1 MSRKVTVLVE
11 STQSK
16 VVFESNATTL
26 GELKNELREKQVRY
40 DSDCVFKEAASK
52 TILTSN
58 ESVLPSNI
66 PWKGQVTNDL
76 VFMVTAPQK
85 KIRSGAMDRKEAY
98 ARVKELGLQGKI
110 QEHEGKNFTQ
120 CSTAVLISYIE
131 KKEKAGENVAKK
143 TPKHTPAPIAK
154 EKKVKSNP
162 IQVIKPTTQ
171 EVVESVTFCALK
183 ELIAEMVNKGVLS
196 KADADNILGVASG
209 KSALP
214 VERKQS
220 YDELAK
226 QFDF

>member
-1 MSRKVTVLVE
+1 MSRKITVLVE

-52 TILTSN
+52 TILTSD

-66 PWKGQVTNDL
+66 PWKGKVTNDL

-85 KIRSGAMDRKEAY
+85 KIKSGAMDRKEAY
-98 ARVKELGLQGKI
+98 ARIKELGLQGKI

-120 CSTAVLISYIE
+120 CSTAVLLTFIDEAS
-131 KKEKAGENVAKK
+131 KDSCKTKAA
-143 TPKHTPAPIAK
+143 APVAK

-162 IQVIKPTTQ
+162 IQMVKPTS
-171 EVVESVTFCALK
+171 EMVKSVIFCALK
-183 ELIAEMVNKGVLS
+183 ELITEMVNKGVLS
-196 KADADNILGVASG
+196 EANANNILGVASG
-209 KSALP
+209 KPALP
-214 VERKQS
+214 VKREQS

>member
-52 TILTSN
+52 TILTSD

-85 KIRSGAMDRKEAY
+85 KIKSGAMDRKEAY
-98 ARVKELGLQGKI
+98 VRVRELGLQGKI

-120 CSTAVLISYIE
+120 CATAVLISYIE
-131 KKEKAGENVAKK
+131 NEEKKAAKK

-154 EKKVKSNP
+154 EKVVKADAHTMPASGKEMMSN
-162 IQVIKPTTQ
+162 
-171 EVVESVTFCALK
+171 LRN
-183 ELIAEMVNKGVLS
+183 LLDEMVSKGVLMQN
-196 KADADNILGVASG
+196 DANNIWGVANG
-209 KSALP
+209 KPALP
-214 VERKQS
+214 VEREQS
-220 YDELAK
+220 YSELAK

>member
-52 TILTSN
+52 TILTSD

-85 KIRSGAMDRKEAY
+85 KIRSGVMDRKEAY
-98 ARVKELGLQGKI
+98 AKVKELGLQGKI

-120 CSTAVLISYIE
+120 CSTAILISYIE
-131 KKEKAGENVAKK
+131 NEEKKAVKK

-154 EKKVKSNP
+154 EKVVKADAHTMPASGKEMMSN
-162 IQVIKPTTQ
+162 
-171 EVVESVTFCALK
+171 LRN
-183 ELIAEMVNKGVLS
+183 LLDEMVSKGVLMQH
-196 KADADNILGVASG
+196 DADNIWGVVNG
-209 KSALP
+209 QPALS
-214 VERKQS
+214 VEREQS
-220 YDELAK
+220 YDELAE

>member
-26 GELKNELREKQVRY
+26 GELKNELRERQVRY

-52 TILTSN
+52 TILTSD
-58 ESVLPSNI
+58 ESILPSNI

-98 ARVKELGLQGKI
+98 TRVKELGLQGKI
-110 QEHEGKNFTQ
+110 QEHEGKNFTR
-120 CSTAVLISYIE
+120 CSTAILISYIE
-131 KKEKAGENVAKK
+131 NEEKKAIKK

-154 EKKVKSNP
+154 EKVVKADAYTMPASGKEMMSN
-162 IQVIKPTTQ
+162 
-171 EVVESVTFCALK
+171 LRN
-183 ELIAEMVNKGVLS
+183 LLDEMVSKGVLMQH
-196 KADADNILGVASG
+196 DADNIWGVANG
-209 KSALP
+209 QPALP
-214 VERKQS
+214 VEREQS
-220 YDELAK
+220 YDELAE